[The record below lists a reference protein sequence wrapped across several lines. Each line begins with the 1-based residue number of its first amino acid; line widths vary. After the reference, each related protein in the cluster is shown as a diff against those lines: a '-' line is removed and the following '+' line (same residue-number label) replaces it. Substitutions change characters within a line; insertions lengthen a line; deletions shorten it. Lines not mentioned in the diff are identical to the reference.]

1 MVCAYAALRVSSRH
15 TISPVTEERAPLLAL
30 FAGAGLAAVGLVLAG
45 ATGGP
50 YLDTDSVNA
59 WIVVFAAGLLAA
71 LFATPFAIERRMRP
85 TVAESDRRW
94 ERSLLAWGAVAVA
107 VLLAG
112 FLLGVAAD
120 WASGS
125 SLAGAAGLLITI
137 EAVLV
142 LGTMIV
148 WLLSG

>member
-1 MVCAYAALRVSSRH
+1 MD
-15 TISPVTEERAPLLAL
+15 EERLPLLGL
-30 FAGAGLAAVGLVLAG
+30 FVGTGLAVVGLLLAG
-45 ATGGP
+45 ATGEP
-50 YLDTDSVNA
+50 YFSTDSVNI
-59 WIVVFAAGLLAA
+59 WIVVFAAGLLGA

-85 TVAESDRRW
+85 RIAESDRRW
-94 ERSLLAWGAVAVA
+94 ERALLAWGAVAIV

-112 FLLGVAAD
+112 FLLGVSAD
-120 WASGS
+120 WASS
-125 SLAGAAGLLITI
+125 TSLAGAAGLLITI

>member
-1 MVCAYAALRVSSRH
+1 VD
-15 TISPVTEERAPLLAL
+15 EERAPL
-30 FAGAGLAAVGLVLAG
+30 VGLVAGTGLALVGLLLACAKG
-45 ATGGP
+45 AP
-50 YLDTDSVNA
+50 YLTTDSVNG
-59 WIVVFAAGLLAA
+59 WIVLFAFGLLGA

-85 TVAESDRRW
+85 GIADSDKRW
-94 ERSLLAWGAVAVA
+94 ERALLAWGAVAIG

-112 FLLGVAAD
+112 FLLGVSAD

-142 LGTMIV
+142 LGTMVV

>member
-1 MVCAYAALRVSSRH
+1 MD
-15 TISPVTEERAPLLAL
+15 EQRAPLLAL
-30 FAGAGLAAVGLVLAG
+30 GLGAAFASAGLLLAG
-45 ATGGP
+45 ATGEP
-50 YLDTDSVNA
+50 YLNTDSVNP
-59 WIVVFAAGLLAA
+59 WMIVFAAGLGAA

-85 TVAESDRRW
+85 RIAESDRRW
-94 ERSLLAWGAVAVA
+94 ERALLAWGAVAVG
-107 VLLAG
+107 VLVAG
-112 FLLGVAAD
+112 FLLGVAGD

-142 LGTMIV
+142 LGTMLV